1 MVRLLLTLRARVTPR
16 LCLPTC
22 QMVRKLCRVH
32 LGGALGS
39 AADAVPHD
47 AAFEAEQDATKA
59 GRPFSRLRVPFEPM
73 SAASRVA
80 FDRLMKE
87 SDITAA
93 RRRGTEVAP
102 AGKRA
107 PTARAACVNELGGA
121 LPS

>member
-1 MVRLLLTLRARVTPR
+1 MWEDTAEALL
-16 LCLPTC
+16 
-22 QMVRKLCRVH
+22 
-32 LGGALGS
+32 
-39 AADAVPHD
+39 

-107 PTARAACVNELGGA
+107 PTARAA
-121 LPS
+121 S